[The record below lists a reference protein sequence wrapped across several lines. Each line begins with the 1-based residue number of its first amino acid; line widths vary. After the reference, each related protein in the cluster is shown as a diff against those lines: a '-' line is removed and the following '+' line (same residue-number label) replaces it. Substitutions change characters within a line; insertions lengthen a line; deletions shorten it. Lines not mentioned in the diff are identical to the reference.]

1 MKPDIQSREDL
12 EIIISSFYKKLT
24 SDHLLFPF
32 FEEIVKSKP
41 LEHHLSIIVDF
52 WQDILFQTYRYK
64 NNPMQKHLDFHQKMK
79 FEKEHFT
86 LWLQYLTET
95 VDEKFEGENALN
107 MKTRASSIAT
117 VMQLKM
123 NLYQS

>member
-1 MKPDIQSREDL
+1 MKRDIQSRKDL
-12 EIIISSFYKKLT
+12 EIIIANFYKKLI
-24 SDHLLFPF
+24 SDQMLFPF
-32 FEEIVKSKP
+32 FEEIVNTNS

-52 WQDILFQTYRYK
+52 WQDLLFQTYLYK
-64 NNPMQKHLDFHQKMK
+64 NNPMQKHLNFHQKMK
-79 FEKEHFT
+79 FEKHHFA

-95 VDEKFEGENALN
+95 IDGGFQGENALN

>member
-1 MKPDIQSREDL
+1 MKPDIQSRQDL
-12 EIIISSFYKKLT
+12 ETIIPNFYKKLI
-24 SDHLLFPF
+24 SDQTLFPF
-32 FEEIVKSKP
+32 FEEIVNTNS
-41 LEHHLSIIVDF
+41 LEHHLSIIIDF
-52 WQDILFQTYRYK
+52 WQDLLFQTYLYK

-79 FEKEHFT
+79 FEKHHFA

-95 VDEKFEGENALN
+95 IDEGFEGENALN

-123 NLYQS
+123 DLYES

>member
-32 FEEIVKSKP
+32 FEEIVKSKS